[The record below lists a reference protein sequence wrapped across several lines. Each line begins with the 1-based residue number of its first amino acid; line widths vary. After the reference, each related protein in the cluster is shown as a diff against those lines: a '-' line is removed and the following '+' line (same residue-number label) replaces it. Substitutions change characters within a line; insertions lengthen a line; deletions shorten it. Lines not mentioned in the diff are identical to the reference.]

1 MSGASIL
8 VTGAAGQLGAELVHA
23 LAPYGTVT
31 GADRAAL
38 DLSDPAAIVAAVRA
52 SRPALI
58 VNAGAYTAVDRAET
72 EVALADAVNA
82 VAPGVLAEEAK
93 RLGAVLIHYSTDYVF
108 DGEARDPWTEDDPV
122 RPVSAYGRSKLAGE
136 RAVEASGADAIVL
149 RTSWVYARRGRNF
162 LLTMQRLADE
172 GRASRGGRPVR
183 RPELEPR
190 TRARDREDRRGG
202 PARAR
207 RAPRPLSP
215 LRARA
220 HDMVRVREGDLRG
233 PVVGARHADHDRGV
247 SDRRAAPGDERP
259 RHHTVRTHV
268 RFRAAG
274 MAGVAPRVP
283 DRSRS
288 AGQRVCRP
296 LTGAERCG
304 IGQRIPHNP
313 TNPGESIDESS
324 N

>member
-162 LLTMQRLADE
+162 LLTM
-172 GRASRGGRPVR
+172 
-183 RPELEPR
+183 
-190 TRARDREDRRGG
+190 
-202 PARAR
+202 
-207 RAPRPLSP
+207 
-215 LRARA
+215 
-220 HDMVRVREGDLRG
+220 
-233 PVVGARHADHDRGV
+233 
-247 SDRRAAPGDERP
+247 
-259 RHHTVRTHV
+259 
-268 RFRAAG
+268 
-274 MAGVAPRVP
+274 
-283 DRSRS
+283 
-288 AGQRVCRP
+288 
-296 LTGAERCG
+296 
-304 IGQRIPHNP
+304 
-313 TNPGESIDESS
+313 
-324 N
+324 